1 MTVSGLMNE
10 FRCRG
15 GEEGESGTSRPSSPL
30 DLLLTSSLLIVGEL
44 NYVMIVCD
52 YLRGSERS
60 ACNLAKSALSLQTNT
75 SHLPIQSFIMK
86 NINTRYYILWCLATN
101 NGKDTYYFS
110 HVKISTAKGGSQ
122 SGCTVFRIPR

>member
-1 MTVSGLMNE
+1 MNLGAGGG
-10 FRCRG
+10 G

-60 ACNLAKSALSLQTNT
+60 ACKLAKCALSLQTNT
-75 SHLPIQSFIMK
+75 CKPF
-86 NINTRYYILWCLATN
+86 N
-101 NGKDTYYFS
+101 NPVIHYEK
-110 HVKISTAKGGSQ
+110 H
-122 SGCTVFRIPR
+122 

>member
-10 FRCRG
+10 FRCGGGGG

-60 ACNLAKSALSLQTNT
+60 ACKLAKSALSLQTNT
-75 SHLPIQSFIMK
+75 YHLPIQPFI
-86 NINTRYYILWCLATN
+86 RA
-101 NGKDTYYFS
+101 
-110 HVKISTAKGGSQ
+110 
-122 SGCTVFRIPR
+122 VFT